1 MFLLPFF
8 PLLYYCPLMG
18 TRLEQYK
25 LQLHNLVMG
34 CLHAW
39 PYTLG
44 VQRLQKIHLWSHTCC
59 PRWKIRSWLSY
70 WGGKFVLP
78 SLMLVF
84 FLKRMTSKLFLL
96 IFLKNTKTS
105 CPGCIYTKSYHPKCP
120 ALDSIAEIV
129 AGLGPSS
136 CCDSF
141 CCHHQHCWELAS
153 CFRKGCCLGRRW
165 AVQVLGWFG
174 KGLHGG
180 SNGD

>member
-1 MFLLPFF
+1 ME
-8 PLLYYCPLMG
+8 

-25 LQLHNLVMG
+25 LRLHNLVIG
-34 CLHAW
+34 CHHAW

-44 VQRLQKIHLWSHTCC
+44 VQRLQKIHLLHTCC
-59 PRWKIRSWLSY
+59 SRWKIRSWLNC

-96 IFLKNTKTS
+96 ILLKNTKIR

-129 AGLGPSS
+129 ADLEPWS
-136 CCDSF
+136 
-141 CCHHQHCWELAS
+141 CCHHQHCWELES
-153 CFRKGCCLGRRW
+153 WFRKGCCCLRRKW
-165 AVQVLGWFG
+165 AVQILRFG